1 MWQRARWWWQRRGSC
16 WTSSWGRT
24 SSTSLASPACTSWR
38 SDIYTTEAGLGTSS
52 HPGVSFPFWRGLR
65 ASEGLALYKEVVDL
79 FLNNSR
85 IPMHPWLS
93 SKFGLKIPKC
103 QNIRIANDHHRF
115 SSKIQQLKESGPF
128 LCHNDAI
135 TKVLI
140 YNCVTQ
146 LKLYTLDKL
155 SSSIFCCLSVSEM

>member
-38 SDIYTTEAGLGTSS
+38 SDKCTKEAGLGSS
-52 HPGVSFPFWRGLR
+52 SLPGVSFPFWRGLR

-85 IPMHPWLS
+85 IPSHPWLS

-140 YNCVTQ
+140 YNCVAQ

-155 SSSIFCCLSVSEM
+155 TAK